1 MALQLFKKHKQ
12 LDFERSYP
20 APLATVWR
28 AWTEPELLR
37 RWWGPEHTTVTDCDV
52 DLRIGGTI
60 HIVMEA
66 GDGMGKYRG
75 TRWPMTGIFTRIDDH
90 DQLGYD
96 AQSWTDGE
104 REATTIDHTNTVTF
118 IGDADSTTVRLQIT
132 ITKIG
137 PKARMAAFGMKWGY
151 KAYLDK
157 LENLLATLS
166 S

>member
-1 MALQLFKKHKQ
+1 MALQLFRKK

-37 RWWGPEHTTVTDCDV
+37 QWWAPEHASVTDCDV

-66 GDGMGKYRG
+66 GEGMGKYSG
-75 TRWPMTGIFTRIDDH
+75 TRWPMNGSFTQVDVHQR
-90 DQLGYD
+90 LGYD
-96 AQSWTDGE
+96 AQSWTEGE
-104 REATTIDHTNTVTF
+104 REATAIDHTNTITF
-118 IGDADSTTVRLQIT
+118 SSDGHTTKVRLQIV

-137 PKARMAAFGMKWGY
+137 PKAKMAAFGMKWGY

-157 LENLLATLS
+157 LEELLAHRS
-166 S
+166 P